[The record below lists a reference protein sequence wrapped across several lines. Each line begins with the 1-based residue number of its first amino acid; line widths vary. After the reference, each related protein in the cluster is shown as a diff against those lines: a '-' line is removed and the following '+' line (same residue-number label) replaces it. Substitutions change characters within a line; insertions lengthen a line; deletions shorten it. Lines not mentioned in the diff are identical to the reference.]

1 MSKINIA
8 EFLQNFVY
16 ATGTNRTVGHISDI
30 LEKAYIVTLIS
41 RN

>member
-1 MSKINIA
+1 MSKINIS

-30 LEKAYIVTLIS
+30 VEEIYIVTLIS
-41 RN
+41 WN